1 MKRKMQTNFKSYQKI
16 LLLILILL
24 ATLLFSFVN
33 GSYITVEGLL
43 IKESGES
50 SETSV
55 AHHKAAANNR
65 SSGDAQMSQDQEDN
79 NTINDAINI

>member
-1 MKRKMQTNFKSYQKI
+1 MKRKIQTNFKSYQKI

-24 ATLLFSFVN
+24 ATLLFGFIN

-43 IKESGES
+43 IKVSDESN
-50 SETSV
+50 ETSV
-55 AHHKAAANNR
+55 AHHKAAAINR

-79 NTINDAINI
+79 YTINAAINR

>member
-1 MKRKMQTNFKSYQKI
+1 MKRKIQTNFKSYQKI

-24 ATLLFSFVN
+24 ATLLFGFIN

-43 IKESGES
+43 IKESNES

-55 AHHKAAANNR
+55 EHHKTAADNR
-65 SSGDAQMSQDQEDN
+65 SSGDAQMSQDQDN
-79 NTINDAINI
+79 NFTINDAINR